1 MPSPYQAFR
10 SRHQRWLTGQKARD
24 ESFSALE
31 GFLLEGKEGIKSDI
45 GTLQQRRQF
54 VGGER

>member
-10 SRHQRWLTGQKARD
+10 SRHQRRGTGQKARH

-31 GFLLEGKEGIKSDI
+31 RFLLEGKEGIKSDI
-45 GTLQQRRQF
+45 GALQ
-54 VGGER
+54 

>member
-10 SRHQRWLTGQKARD
+10 SRHQRFLTGQWARH

-31 GFLLEGKEGIKSDI
+31 RFLLEGEEGIKPNISA
-45 GTLQQRRQF
+45 LQ
-54 VGGER
+54 

>member
-10 SRHQRWLTGQKARD
+10 SRHQRFLTGQRARH

-31 GFLLEGKEGIKSDI
+31 RFLLEGEEGIKPDI
-45 GTLQQRRQF
+45 SALQ
-54 VGGER
+54 

>member
-10 SRHQRWLTGQKARD
+10 SRHQRWLTGQIARD

-31 GFLLEGKEGIKSDI
+31 CFLLEGKEGIKPDV
-45 GTLQQRRQF
+45 GALQ
-54 VGGER
+54 